1 MNYIA
6 LLLLLGVVIALCIFI
21 NKVSDKFKIPSLLLF
36 IGLGLIFGVIF
47 RLVNLGNFTEYNI
60 GNVVCSILLVF
71 VIFFGGFG
79 TNFKAAKPVIKQS
92 IVLSLVGTLATGFLL
107 GGVVYLIFMILP
119 FGNISFL
126 EALLIGAVIS
136 STDAASVFDILRRR
150 KLNLKYNTA
159 SMLEVESG
167 SNDPMSYL
175 LTFILVSLL
184 SVNYGIS
191 NDSYAWYQ
199 VIIMFISQIGL
210 GALSGIGFGL
220 LGVFILKKTNLSSS
234 HGSTLFL
241 LALGLISYSLPSI
254 LPPAFAGNGYL
265 GCYIAGLILG
275 NSKIPE
281 KRESVK
287 FFDNVTS
294 ISQMII
300 FFLLGL
306 LATPEWLIKV
316 ETLVPAVLIFILL
329 TLIIR
334 PSVVF
339 SILAPSK
346 AKLNQITLVAFGGL
360 RGVASIVFA
369 TYAMSML
376 GEDNLPYDIFSI
388 IFIVVIL
395 SLVLQGSFLPTVA
408 TRLDMISLNDDVMKT
423 FNDYT
428 DEKDISFFKLNIT
441 KNHSWCNK
449 PLKECVTPKDFLIV
463 LIMREGKA
471 SVPNGNSIILEND
484 SLICCAPS
492 FNSDEEGFDLSEIN
506 VIKNSPFIKKH
517 IYETELPKGTLIVL
531 IKRNGNNIV
540 PNGMTVILEEDTLVT
555 LNINKSI

>member
-119 FGNISFL
+119 FGSISFL
-126 EALLIGAVIS
+126 ESLLIGAVIS

-184 SVNYGIS
+184 SINYGIS

-210 GALSGIGFGL
+210 GAISGVGFGL

-329 TLIIR
+329 TIIIR
-334 PSVVF
+334 PLVVF
-339 SILAPSK
+339 SILAP
-346 AKLNQITLVAFGGL
+346 NQ
-360 RGVASIVFA
+360 S
-369 TYAMSML
+369 
-376 GEDNLPYDIFSI
+376 
-388 IFIVVIL
+388 
-395 SLVLQGSFLPTVA
+395 
-408 TRLDMISLNDDVMKT
+408 
-423 FNDYT
+423 
-428 DEKDISFFKLNIT
+428 
-441 KNHSWCNK
+441 
-449 PLKECVTPKDFLIV
+449 
-463 LIMREGKA
+463 
-471 SVPNGNSIILEND
+471 
-484 SLICCAPS
+484 
-492 FNSDEEGFDLSEIN
+492 
-506 VIKNSPFIKKH
+506 
-517 IYETELPKGTLIVL
+517 
-531 IKRNGNNIV
+531 
-540 PNGMTVILEEDTLVT
+540 
-555 LNINKSI
+555 